1 MAVVTVENGARRTD
15 VDFGFVPD
23 LSISGTLWTDL
34 NLDNKYW
41 LDHNANDR
49 LLREAQILAGL
60 GHANIVT
67 VYGIGTWNERL
78 YFKMEWIDG
87 QDGRQW
93 LSADTRDWRAVVV
106 AAGEEP
112 AVAALGS
119 AGERAVQAVAA
130 RLIQVETV
138 PIVATT
144 PRLSVRIIRDRHCPK
159 DATLRS
165 ISTFWIVRMSL
176 TSLENLR

>member
-1 MAVVTVENGARRTD
+1 MPKRFCFEETRERSSFLRVKSAV
-15 VDFGFVPD
+15 
-23 LSISGTLWTDL
+23 
-34 NLDNKYW
+34 
-41 LDHNANDR
+41 
-49 LLREAQILAGL
+49 
-60 GHANIVT
+60 
-67 VYGIGTWNERL
+67 
-78 YFKMEWIDG
+78 
-87 QDGRQW
+87 
-93 LSADTRDWRAVVV
+93 
-106 AAGEEP
+106 
-112 AVAALGS
+112 VAALGS

-144 PRLSVRIIRDRHCPK
+144 PRLSVRIIGGGQCPK